1 MSGVNQ
7 FQTFAE
13 GGGANALTPSAY
25 AALTTLIANGYQTGV
40 ASSQQI
46 NTTLRQAAYASAVLA
61 GIISD
66 AGFDALDDGD
76 LTTFKANLLKSM
88 SIPAGAMMDF
98 AGSSAPSGFLLC
110 NGAAISRTAYAK
122 LFAVIGTTFGA
133 GDGST
138 TFNIPD
144 ARNRTRVGS
153 GGLYAIGGS
162 GGNKDSILPNH
173 NHTLNLSDPGHRHL
187 SGSYRIYDAYEGGD
201 AAYGSVDA
209 GWKDYPL
216 SRYTYGGPTTRLDY
230 VSTSGTGITASNSAT
245 GQDPTNGNMMPYFA
259 CPLIIKY

>member
-13 GGGANALTPSAY
+13 GGSANTLTPAAY
-25 AALTTLIANGYQTGV
+25 AALTTLLANGYQTGV

-46 NTTLRQAAYASAVLA
+46 NTTLRQAAFASAALA

-66 AGFDALDDGD
+66 AGYDALDDGN
-76 LTTFKANLLKSM
+76 LANFKARLLAAM
-88 SIPAGAMMDF
+88 SIPAGSMIDF
-98 AGSSAPSGFLLC
+98 AGSAAPNGFLLC
-110 NGAAISRTAYAK
+110 NGAAISRTAYAS

-144 ARNRTRVGS
+144 ARNRARVGS
-153 GGLYAIGGS
+153 GSLYAIGGTGGSKDAVVVSHTHTENVAGPAGTFYASNRAGPGPTGSFYDAGGRANSSLS
-162 GGNKDSILPNH
+162 GGGLTGDIIQYGLDGSH
-173 NHTLNLSDPGHRHL
+173 THTLN
-187 SGSYRIYDAYEGGD
+187 
-201 AAYGSVDA
+201 
-209 GWKDYPL
+209 
-216 SRYTYGGPTTRLDY
+216 
-230 VSTSGTGITASNSAT
+230 STGISGTDN
-245 GQDPTNGNMMPYFA
+245 NMMPYFA

>member
-13 GGGANALTPSAY
+13 GGSANTLTPAAY
-25 AALTTLIANGYQTGV
+25 AALTTLLANGYQTGV

-46 NTTLRQAAYASAVLA
+46 NTTLRQSAFITAVIA
-61 GIISD
+61 GIVSD

-76 LTTFKANLLKSM
+76 LATFKTKLLASM
-88 SIPAGAMMDF
+88 SIPAGSMFDF
-98 AGSSAPSGFLLC
+98 AGAAAPSGFLLC
-110 NGAAISRTAYAK
+110 TGAAISRTAYAK
-122 LFAVIGTTFGA
+122 LFTAIGTSFGA

-153 GGLYAIGGS
+153 GSLYAVGGS
-162 GGNKDSILPNH
+162 GGNKDAIVVSH
-173 NHTLNLSDPGHRHL
+173 NHGVSDPGHNHPI
-187 SGSYRIYDAYEGGD
+187 SGYVNQSTFQYSGG
-201 AAYGSVDA
+201 GGIPGIGV
-209 GWKDYPL
+209 PL
-216 SRYTYGGPTTRLDY
+216 SATNSSVIQAATTGIS
-230 VSTSGTGITASNSAT
+230 VNTTGASGTDA
-245 GQDPTNGNMMPYFA
+245 NMMPYFA